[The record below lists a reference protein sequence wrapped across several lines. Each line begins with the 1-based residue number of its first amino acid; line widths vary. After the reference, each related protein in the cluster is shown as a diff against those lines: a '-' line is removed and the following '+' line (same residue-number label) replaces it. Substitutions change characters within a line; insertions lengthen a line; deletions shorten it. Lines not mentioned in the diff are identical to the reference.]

1 MCRRTIIAM
10 KWPVVTATVLALVGG
25 TYKLIADS
33 GMECIHPNALE
44 ANLLNCN
51 KLGGDGSCKWL
62 DTHNVKHDAIIEW
75 DEKVQSDCAELKE
88 DGEYLANAAFQAIV
102 K

>member
-1 MCRRTIIAM
+1 MTWLVGAAI
-10 KWPVVTATVLALVGG
+10 VLALVAG
-25 TYKLIADS
+25 TYKLITDS
-33 GMECIHPNALE
+33 AMKCIYPNALE

-62 DTHNVKHDAIIEW
+62 DMHNVKHDAIIEW

-88 DGEYLANAAFQAIV
+88 DGKYLANAAFQAIV